1 MCKSFAGWLSRNWV
15 QIRPQNL
22 CLVLNHVCLY
32 NRYRLCHFLELF
44 VAGVGRPVLTTW
56 CSSVTSSATC
66 PLCIAATSLDYWG
79 LILWNLE
86 WKLIRFDRMML
97 EWNYCAAMHLI
108 RFFVILV
115 FKLLLSCLNSMVIIA
130 QVSFCWPTVRLQSS
144 GLLWNIWGQLWQE
157 SASIRFPFFLM
168 PIQCKEYLM
177 IYEPLCCIAFHVVL
191 LCLLCLLVC

>member
-1 MCKSFAGWLSRNWV
+1 MFAYITGIVFVIFWNCLLQELVGQFSRPGVPASLRLPLVHCVSLPPRWTIEVWYCGTWSGNW
-15 QIRPQNL
+15 
-22 CLVLNHVCLY
+22 
-32 NRYRLCHFLELF
+32 F
-44 VAGVGRPVLTTW
+44 VLTEW
-56 CSSVTSSATC
+56 CWSEIIV
-66 PLCIAATSLDYWG
+66 LQCIWFG
-79 LILWNLE
+79 
-86 WKLIRFDRMML
+86 
-97 EWNYCAAMHLI
+97 
-108 RFFVILV
+108 FFVILV
-115 FKLLLSCLNSMVIIA
+115 PKLLLSCLNSMVIIA